1 MYSVFES
8 LLVKN
13 GLKIADVSRET
24 KIPYSTFTD
33 WKAGRYTPKIDKL
46 KKIADFFHIS
56 VDELTGIRK
65 IEASR
70 YVTDEEYMLI
80 CAFREAPE
88 YRKEAIKD
96 LLGIQMDVVLEE
108 KNVSSGA

>member
-1 MYSVFES
+1 MYSIFEG
-8 LLVKN
+8 LLTQN

-24 KIPYSTFTD
+24 GIPYSTFTD

-46 KKIADFFHIS
+46 QKIADFFHIS
-56 VDELTGIRK
+56 VEELTGIK
-65 IEASR
+65 KVTVSR

-88 YRKEAIKD
+88 YKKEAIKD

-108 KNVSSGA
+108 KNLSSGA